1 MLIGVADNAA
11 VQADKVDLMLTPR
24 DETSKEYDLLDW
36 FSDPND
42 IFLDFEASVDM
53 VAEDDPATLLED
65 PPRRAKVTKD
75 GVAIVSATI
84 VGNDLTIA
92 LTKEAMSLDQTDIWV
107 FAWDGSEYA
116 RKRIQVTIGTS
127 TSPYVM
133 TALVDMVL
141 REDDATNTTIDTWL
155 AGFIPGS

>member
-1 MLIGVADNAA
+1 MSPLR
-11 VQADKVDLMLTPR
+11 P
-24 DETSKEYDLLDW
+24 
-36 FSDPND
+36 
-42 IFLDFEASVDM
+42 
-53 VAEDDPATLLED
+53 
-65 PPRRAKVTKD
+65 KVTKD

-107 FAWDGSEYA
+107 FGRDGSEYA

-133 TALVDMVL
+133 TALADMVL
-141 REDDATNTTIDTWL
+141 REDDATNTTIDL
-155 AGFIPGS
+155 AAGFMDPDVGDTDRNDIRWMQRD

>member
-1 MLIGVADNAA
+1 MTGSATRTISSLTSRPAWIWLLKML
-11 VQADKVDLMLTPR
+11 QKHCPC
-24 DETSKEYDLLDW
+24 
-36 FSDPND
+36 
-42 IFLDFEASVDM
+42 
-53 VAEDDPATLLED
+53 
-65 PPRRAKVTKD
+65 PPRRPKVTKD

-141 REDDATNTTIDTWL
+141 REDDATNTTIDL
-155 AGFIPGS
+155 ASGFMDPDVASRTGVRWMQRD

>member
-1 MLIGVADNAA
+1 MRQCRAIWWPSC
-11 VQADKVDLMLTPR
+11 LTPR

-42 IFLDFEASVDM
+42 IFLTFDASVDM
-53 VAEDDPATLLED
+53 VAKEVAETAPVTSPLR
-65 PPRRAKVTKD
+65 PKVTKD

-107 FAWDGSEYA
+107 FARDGSEYA

-127 TSPYVM
+127 TSPYV
-133 TALVDMVL
+133 
-141 REDDATNTTIDTWL
+141 DDGA
-155 AGFIPGS
+155 FRHGSARG